1 MYIDFYGLNEPPFA
15 LTPDPRYLYFTPSH
29 TEVMANLH
37 YGIESGRGLIVVT
50 GEVGTGKTTLLRWM
64 MQRLDR
70 TVMVAYIFNPRLS
83 VPEFYQYLATLFDIQ
98 NWENKSDLLIELGKI
113 LDTRHSRGLRTV
125 LVVDEAH
132 GLSTEVLGNFESD
145 TAKHLQIVLTG
156 QPELRDV
163 LNYSH
168 LRQLKQR
175 VALRCEISALPN
187 VDETAHYIASRLKV
201 AGARN
206 PEMFSPGAVDYIFR
220 CSAGIP
226 RNINNLCDNAM
237 LNGFASGEHMISR
250 AMIEEVAA
258 TFDMLPRSDRD
269 PRPTEDSV
277 RIFNAAGRAE
287 LWAAG
292 NGNGGTGVPPVNHAQ
307 DARATNGNGN
317 GGTGVPPVN
326 HAQDARATNGNG
338 NGGTGVPPV
347 NHAQDVHATNGN
359 GDGGTGLPPVNHAQ
373 DAHAT
378 TFDSS
383 EPAANFS
390 LISPAPEP
398 DITFGDRSPRNEP
411 PVTIEELG
419 SAFNR
424 SGFGRGNNGQNL

>member
-1 MYIDFYGLNEPPFA
+1 MYTEFYGLNELPFA

-98 NWENKSDLLIELGKI
+98 NWDNKSDLLIELGKI

-132 GLSTEVLGNFESD
+132 GLSTEVLEEIRLLCNFESD

-175 VALRCEISALPN
+175 VALRCEINALPN
-187 VDETAHYIASRLKV
+187 VDETAHYIASRLRV

-206 PEMFSPGAVDYIFR
+206 PDMFSPGAVDYIFR

-237 LNGFASGEHMISR
+237 LNGFASGEQIISR

-258 TFDMLPRSDRD
+258 TFDMLPRKDRD
-269 PRPTEDSV
+269 ARPSEDSV

-292 NGNGGTGVPPVNHAQ
+292 NGNGGTGVPPVGNGNGHHAQ
-307 DARATNGNGN
+307 DARATSS
-317 GGTGVPPVN
+317 
-326 HAQDARATNGNG
+326 
-338 NGGTGVPPV
+338 
-347 NHAQDVHATNGN
+347 
-359 GDGGTGLPPVNHAQ
+359 
-373 DAHAT
+373 
-378 TFDSS
+378 TFDRS
-383 EPAANFS
+383 EPAENFS

-398 DITFGDRSPRNEP
+398 EIDFRESSPRNERSI
-411 PVTIEELG
+411 TIEELG

-424 SGFGRGNNGQNL
+424 SGFGRGNNGQSL